1 MNTENSKIVFPEL
14 SYAIT
19 GIIFDVHNNL
29 GRYCNEEQ
37 YADAI
42 ARTLQEKGMVYE
54 REKVPPPSFDGEAKG
69 RNMVDF
75 FIENKVVL
83 ELKAKRMLTRE
94 DYYQVRRYLGALDF
108 KLGLLINFRDK
119 YVRPR
124 RILNSGVS

>member
-1 MNTENSKIVFPEL
+1 
-14 SYAIT
+14 
-19 GIIFDVHNNL
+19 
-29 GRYCNEEQ
+29 
-37 YADAI
+37 
-42 ARTLQEKGMVYE
+42 
-54 REKVPPPSFDGEAKG
+54 
-69 RNMVDF
+69 MVDF
-75 FIENKVVL
+75 LIENKVVL

>member
-54 REKVPPPSFDGEAKG
+54 REKVLPPSFDGEAKG